1 MLIRHFQPSD
11 APALRAVFHDSIH
24 GLASANYSAAQLDA
38 WAPAEHDT
46 DGWLRRMEAIAPLVA
61 EIEGEPAGFADLQ
74 TDGYIDMFF
83 VSPRHARRGVGTAL
97 MRRLLDAAREAAL
110 ASIYSNVS
118 LTAEP
123 FFAGHGFTVERRNE
137 VAVRGAVLR
146 NATMRRRL
154 VETRSLD

>member
-1 MLIRHFQPSD
+1 MIIRHFQPSD

-24 GLASANYSAAQLDA
+24 GLAGANYTAAQLDA

-46 DGWLRRMEAIAPLVA
+46 DEWLRRMQAITPLIA
-61 EIEGEPAGFADLQ
+61 QIEGEPAGFADLQ

-97 MRRLLDAAREAAL
+97 MHRLLDAARKAGL
-110 ASIYSNVS
+110 ASIYAKVS

-123 FFAGHGFTVERRNE
+123 FFTGHGFTVERRNE

-154 VETRSLD
+154 VE

>member
-1 MLIRHFQPSD
+1 
-11 APALRAVFHDSIH
+11 
-24 GLASANYSAAQLDA
+24 
-38 WAPAEHDT
+38 
-46 DGWLRRMEAIAPLVA
+46 MEAIAPLVA